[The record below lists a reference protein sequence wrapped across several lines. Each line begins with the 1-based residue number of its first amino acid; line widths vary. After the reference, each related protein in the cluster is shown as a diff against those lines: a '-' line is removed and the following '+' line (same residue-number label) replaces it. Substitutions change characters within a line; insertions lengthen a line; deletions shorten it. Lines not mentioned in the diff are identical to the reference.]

1 MPIIIFSV
9 NTAYLNASAN
19 HPFGIRPD
27 GSFLLTHR
35 LAYDL
40 PPETNFTLKHLSFA
54 GDGFS
59 GSQGGRSHKPSVWI
73 GVDFPQLT
81 EEIYTNQ
88 TIADHF
94 LDENGAGPFNNDFG
108 VLRFP
113 LTTYP
118 VNGVH
123 GTSGNSNVVDRSFN
137 GGGAIQYEHRCHH
150 ELNIPL
156 GRVHMDENRIFCII
170 TPRDGAGRTDGYSST
185 SDRTCRMRHMQVIL
199 EYN

>member
-1 MPIIIFSV
+1 MPLIIFSV
-9 NTAYLNASAN
+9 NTAYLNAAAVQ
-19 HPFGIRPD
+19 PFGIRPD

-40 PPETNFTLKHLSFA
+40 PPETNFTLKHVSFA

-59 GSQGGRSHKPSVWI
+59 GGGGGRSNKPTIWL

-81 EEIYTNQ
+81 DEIYTNQ
-88 TIADHF
+88 SISEHF
-94 LDENGAGPFNNDFG
+94 LNESGEGPFNNNFG

-113 LTTYP
+113 ITTYP
-118 VNGVH
+118 VNGVNA
-123 GTSGNSNVVDRSFN
+123 TSGDSNVVDRFFN
-137 GGGAIQYEHRCHH
+137 GGGALQYEHRCVH

-156 GRVHMDENRIFCII
+156 GKVHMDENRIVCTV
-170 TPRDGAGRTDGYSST
+170 TPRDGAGRTAGYSS
-185 SDRTCRMRHMQVIL
+185 SADRTCRMRHMQVIL

>member
-1 MPIIIFSV
+1 MPLITFSV
-9 NTAYLNASAN
+9 NTAYEDTNTIMARGTN
-19 HPFGIRPD
+19 PN
-27 GSFLLTHR
+27 GSFTLSHL

-40 PPETNFTLKHLSFA
+40 PPETTFTLKHLSFS

-59 GSQGGRSHKPSVWI
+59 GGQGGRNHKPVMWI

-81 EEIYTNQ
+81 EQIYTNQ
-88 TIADHF
+88 TVSEHF
-94 LDENGAGPFNNDFG
+94 LDVDGNGPFNNDFG
-108 VLRFP
+108 TLRFP

-123 GTSGNSNVVDRSFN
+123 ATSGDCNVVDRFFN
-137 GGGAIQYEHRCHH
+137 GAGALQYEHRCTH

-156 GRVHMDENRIFCII
+156 GRVHMDENKIACVL
-170 TPRDGAGRTDGYSST
+170 TPRDGAGRTAAYGSP
-185 SDRTCRMRHMQVIL
+185 SDLTCRVRQIQVIL